1 MENNCMEARLKNYLP
16 QEGTGG
22 AGESLPEKFSGS
34 PTYSGG
40 GTVLRPNTKLSG
52 VADQASEAEN
62 TTGFKKQM
70 VQQTLHKS
78 LFNTRPRANSLNNL
92 ISGLQTNEPSTSRI
106 ESTPPQW
113 QRVPMLRNHKR
124 QRTSESPPKEISLE
138 NRFSSLS
145 TDVDMPGPSDV
156 TKKKENKPPPLI
168 LYGIEDVN
176 KLFEAFE
183 TVMERTEYSLKIIT
197 KNQLRVNCTTV
208 ESYKKLMTFV
218 RQKGLIGHTFTRKEE
233 RPYRIVIKNLH
244 HTTPHDAIRTEI
256 EKSGNKVR
264 GEIIN
269 ARIGPNKRPTTTF
282 FVNIEPGTNN
292 KAVKDIR
299 VIYNTIVTIE
309 DPKKRK
315 VIAQCTKCQQYGH
328 TKNNCLRP
336 YRCVKCAEAHNT
348 TDCPKKDRNSP
359 AKCALCLGSH
369 PANYKGCEVY
379 KEILSRKYN
388 VRKPEPLLQYPTEKN
403 KKLYNKESR
412 SLNVDV
418 DEGES
423 TRQYA
428 ANTRTYSEVLRN
440 ERQYNVDST
449 KVVELLIKQSEKID
463 ILLQQISNL
472 MGLMTK
478 LVDKLVR

>member
-1 MENNCMEARLKNYLP
+1 MEDKDMEARLKNYLP
-16 QEGTGG
+16 QEGTSG
-22 AGESLPEKFSGS
+22 AGESLPEKISGS
-34 PTYSGG
+34 PMYSGG

-62 TTGFKKQM
+62 ATGYKKHM

-78 LFNTRPRANSLNNL
+78 FFNTRPRANSLNNL
-92 ISGLQTNEPSTSRI
+92 NIGLQISEPNTSST
-106 ESTPPQW
+106 ETMPPEW
-113 QRVPMLRNHKR
+113 QRVPILRNKKR
-124 QRTSESPPKEISLE
+124 LRTSDSPPKEFSLE

-145 TDVDMPGPSDV
+145 TDVDMPGPSEV
-156 TKKKENKPPPLI
+156 TRKKENKPPPLI
-168 LYGIEDVN
+168 LYGIEDIN
-176 KLFEAFE
+176 KLIEAFE
-183 TVMERTEYSLKIIT
+183 SVMGRTDYSLKIIT

-244 HTTPHDAIRTEI
+244 HTTPHEAIITEI

-269 ARIGPNKRPTTTF
+269 ARIGPNKRPSTTF
-282 FVNIEPGTNN
+282 FVNIEPGANN

-299 VIYNTIVTIE
+299 VIYNTIVAIE

-348 TDCPKKDRNSP
+348 ADCPKKDRNTP

-388 VRKPEPLLQYPTEKN
+388 VKKPESLLEYQSEKIP
-403 KKLYNKESR
+403 KFKSKDSKP
-412 SLNVDV
+412 SNVD
-418 DEGES
+418 ES
-423 TRQYA
+423 ESIRKYST
-428 ANTRTYSEVLRN
+428 NTRTYSEVLRN
-440 ERQYNVDST
+440 EQQCNANST
-449 KVVELLIKQSEKID
+449 KVVEELLIKQSEKID
-463 ILLQQISNL
+463 LLLQQISNL

-478 LVDKLVR
+478 LVDKLLQ